1 MRPKVVLTLIVCA
14 LAVIG
19 VTLVFKP
26 HTEKTATPAPVATA
40 PQPQPASEVVSAP
53 PLQMTPPPA
62 PVAPPR
68 VMTDEER
75 HDAIEAEV
83 EHLQELSRN
92 DDPESLSNIL
102 LDLTNSEKEVRA
114 AAIEAT
120 KQFGSSNA
128 IPALK
133 AAALNSTDTEE
144 QVAMLEA
151 ANFLTL
157 TPMSDPSAQQQQ
169 LTPQQIQ
176 ADAQRAA
183 QHEAQHQAQIQA
195 QQQQGQSQNP
205 SPAPSP
211 PGPN

>member
-19 VTLVFKP
+19 VMLVFKP
-26 HTEKTATPAPVATA
+26 HAGKTAAPAPVATA
-40 PQPQPASEVVSAP
+40 PEPQPAPEVVSAP
-53 PLQMTPPPA
+53 PTQMAPPPA
-62 PVAPPR
+62 PVLPH

-92 DDPESLSNIL
+92 DDPQSLSSIL

-133 AAALNSTDTEE
+133 AAAVNSTDPEE
-144 QVAMLEA
+144 EVAMLEA

-157 TPMSDPSAQQQQ
+157 TPMSDASVQQQP

-183 QHEAQHQAQIQA
+183 QHEAQRQAQLQA
-195 QQQQGQSQNP
+195 QAQARQNQGQGQNP
-205 SPAPSP
+205 QPAPP
-211 PGPN
+211 Q